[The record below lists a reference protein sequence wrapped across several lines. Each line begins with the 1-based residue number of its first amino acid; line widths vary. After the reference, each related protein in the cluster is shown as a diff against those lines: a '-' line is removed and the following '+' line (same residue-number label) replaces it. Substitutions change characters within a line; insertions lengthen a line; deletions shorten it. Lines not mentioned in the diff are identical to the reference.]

1 MPMFERLGHV
11 LVRYR
16 KSAVALFII
25 GILLSGVIGSL
36 IFSRLDSGGYSN
48 PNSDSYK
55 VYEYLKDDLKV
66 EDPAVVVVVDS
77 GSLAVTDPG
86 VIEKARVLEATMAT
100 EAGVTRV
107 LSYWSSGGEPTLK
120 STDGKAAYIL
130 IYGKG
135 EAFTPESQK
144 LGSLFQKKYDG
155 PVNGLTLYAGGV
167 GVVGNAI
174 TEKIAQD
181 LKISELVSIPLT
193 FILLAFVFG
202 ALAASA
208 MPLIVGV
215 AAILGAFF
223 ILFLISLMTEVSV
236 YALNLTTGMGLGLGI
251 DYALLMVNRFREE
264 LHHGRSVEESVV
276 TTMATA
282 GKTVFYSGLTVLVT
296 MVSLTFFP
304 LPFLKSFGY
313 AGVSVVALAVVGA
326 IFGLPPILAL
336 VGTRIDKGVVRKS
349 AITPKEDGRWAQ
361 TARMV
366 MKRPTAVVILALI
379 ILGILAA
386 PVQNIKFAQG
396 DSRML
401 PASNKA
407 AISTALQAE
416 RFPGQTGTPIEI
428 IIFDGSNRLDEINTY
443 ATKVAT
449 TPGIVGTVPPQVI
462 GTDVRLVA
470 YQAML
475 PRTPESQKL
484 IHDIRDIKAPQGTLV
499 GGVAADYTD
508 SQDGISQTLPWALG
522 WITISV
528 LILIF
533 IFTGSI
539 ILPIKAVLLN
549 VLSLAATMGVLTW
562 VFIDGHLQWLVGSFT
577 VTGTLDTS
585 IVILIAVV
593 VFGLSMDYELF
604 LLSRIREEHLAGKSN
619 IEAVATGLQ
628 RSARIIT
635 AAAVLLAVVFG
646 AFITSGVTSIKS
658 MGFGVA
664 LAVILDAT
672 IVRALL
678 VPALMRLFGERNWWA
693 PQWMQRFTLKH

>member
-1 MPMFERLGHV
+1 MFEKLGHFLVKRRKGAVV
-11 LVRYR
+11 LFV
-16 KSAVALFII
+16 I
-25 GILLSGVIGSL
+25 GILVAGGVGSMV
-36 IFSRLDSGGYSN
+36 FNRLDSAGYSD

-55 VYEYLKDDLKV
+55 VYQYLTEELKLPDPSGVIVV
-66 EDPAVVVVVDS
+66 ES
-77 GSLAVTDPG
+77 GSTDVDDPIITQKGLALEKKIGQEEG
-86 VIEKARVLEATMAT
+86 VSKT
-100 EAGVTRV
+100 
-107 LSYWSSGGEPTLK
+107 LSYWTSGGEATLK
-120 STDGKAAYIL
+120 SSDGKAAYIL
-130 IYGKG
+130 VYGNN
-135 EAFTPESQK
+135 EAFSPEGQK
-144 LGSLFQKKYDG
+144 LGAFFQKNYDG
-155 PVNGLTLYAGGV
+155 SYDGLTLYAGGA
-167 GVVGNAI
+167 GVVGHAI
-174 TEKIAQD
+174 TEKISKD
-181 LKISELVSIPLT
+181 LTISEAISIPLT

-202 ALAASA
+202 ALVASS

-223 ILFLISLMTEVSV
+223 ILYLFTLFTDVSI

-251 DYALLMVNRFREE
+251 DYALLVVNRFREE
-264 LHHGRSVEESVV
+264 LHHGKSVEDSVV
-276 TTMATA
+276 ATMASA

-296 MVSLTFFP
+296 LFSLTFFP

-326 IFGLPPILAL
+326 LFGLPPILAL
-336 VGTRIDKGVVRKS
+336 IGHKVDKGIIRRS
-349 AITPKEDGRWAQ
+349 AITPKENGRWAQ
-361 TARMV
+361 TARFV
-366 MKRPTAVVILALI
+366 MKRPTTVVVLSLIVLSVLASPI
-379 ILGILAA
+379 S
-386 PVQNIKFAQG
+386 NIKFSQG

-401 PASNKA
+401 PADNKA
-407 AISTALQAE
+407 AIATALQAE
-416 RFPGQTGTPIEI
+416 RFAGQTGNPIEI
-428 IIFDGSNRLDEINTY
+428 IIRDGANNLNEINTY
-443 ATKVAT
+443 AAKIGKIS
-449 TPGIVGTVPPQVI
+449 GIVAVLPPVKI
-462 GTDVRLVA
+462 GNDVRVVA

-475 PRTPESQKL
+475 PRTPESQAL
-484 IHDIRDIKAPQGTLV
+484 IHNVRNVDSPPGTLI

-508 SQDGISQTLPWALG
+508 SQDGISRTLPWALA
-522 WITISV
+522 WVILSV
-528 LILIF
+528 LVLIF

-549 VLSLAATMGVLTW
+549 FLSLAATMGVLTW

-619 IEAVATGLQ
+619 VESVAVGLQ

-635 AAAVLLAVVFG
+635 AAAALLAVVFA

-672 IVRALL
+672 IVRGLL

-693 PQWMQRFTLKH
+693 PKWMQRFTLHH

>member
-1 MPMFERLGHV
+1 MFEKLGH
-11 LVRYR
+11 LMYR
-16 KSAVALFII
+16 RRKAAVIFFIV
-25 GILLSGVIGSL
+25 GILAAGGVGSL
-36 IFSRLDSGGYSN
+36 VFNRLDSGGYSN
-48 PNSDSYK
+48 PKSDSYK
-55 VYEYLKDDLKV
+55 VYDYIHKTLK
-66 EDPAVVVVVDS
+66 
-77 GSLAVTDPG
+77 VTDPTVAIVVDAG
-86 VIEKARVLEATMAT
+86 ETDVSDPTVTQKALALEAKIAK
-100 EAGVTRV
+100 EPGVTKT
-107 LSYWSSGGEPTLK
+107 LSYWSSGQPASLK
-120 STDGKAAYIL
+120 STDGKAAFIL
-130 IYGKG
+130 VYGKG
-135 EAFTPESQK
+135 DAFSPESSK
-144 LGSLFQKKYDG
+144 LGAYFQDHYDG
-155 PVNGLTLYAGGV
+155 KVDGLTLYSGGV

-174 TEKIAQD
+174 TK
-181 LKISELVSIPLT
+181 KISKDLSISEAISIPLT

-208 MPLIVGV
+208 MPLVVGV

-223 ILFLISLMTEVSV
+223 ILYLISLFTTVSI

-264 LHHGRSVEESVV
+264 LHHGNSVEDSLI
-276 TTMATA
+276 TTLKTA
-282 GKTVFYSGLTVLVT
+282 GKTVFYSGLTVFVT
-296 MVSLTFFP
+296 LLSLTFFP

-313 AGVSVVALAVVGA
+313 AGTSVVALAVAGA
-326 IFGLPPILAL
+326 LFGLPPILAL
-336 VGTRIDKGVVRKS
+336 VGPKVDKGVIRRS

-366 MKRPTAVVILALI
+366 MKRPVAVVLLALI
-379 ILGILAA
+379 VLGIFAA
-386 PVQNIKFAQG
+386 PLKNIAFSQG

-401 PASNKA
+401 PASNPA
-407 AISTALQAE
+407 AIATAIQAS
-416 RFPGQTGTPIEI
+416 RFPGQTSNPIEI
-428 IIFDGSNRLDEINTY
+428 IVMNGAGKDAEIAAY
-443 ATKVAT
+443 SAELAKV
-449 TPGIVGTVPPQVI
+449 PGVVAVTPPQTYGSDI
-462 GTDVRLVA
+462 RIVA
-470 YQAML
+470 YESML
-475 PRTPESQKL
+475 PRTPEAQKM
-484 IHDIRDIKAPQGTLV
+484 IHDVRAVKSPEGTLV

-508 SQDGISQTLPWALG
+508 SQDGIAHTLPWALG
-522 WITISV
+522 WIALSV

-549 VLSLAATMGVLTW
+549 FLSLAATMGALTW

-577 VTGTLDTS
+577 LTGTLDTS
-585 IVILIAVV
+585 IVILISVV

-604 LLSRIREEHLAGKSN
+604 LLSRIREEHMAGKSN
-619 IEAVATGLQ
+619 IESVATGLQ

-635 AAAVLLAVVFG
+635 AAAVLLAVVFA

-693 PQWMQRFTLKH
+693 PAFLKRFTITH

>member
-1 MPMFERLGHV
+1 MFENLGRV
-11 LVRYR
+11 LVNYR
-16 KSAVALFII
+16 KAAVALFVI
-25 GILLSGVIGSL
+25 GILLAGAVGSL
-36 IFSRLDSGGYSN
+36 IFSRLDSGGYSD

-55 VYEYLKDDLKV
+55 VYEYLRDDLKV
-66 EDPAVVVVVDS
+66 EDPAVVVVIDA
-77 GSLAVTDPG
+77 GDRDVTDPA
-86 VIEKARVLEATMAT
+86 VAQQAIALEEKMAQ
-100 EAGVTRV
+100 EEGVTKT
-107 LSYWSSGGEPTLK
+107 LSFWGAGSDANLK
-120 STDGKAAYIL
+120 SADGKAAYVL
-130 IYGKG
+130 VFGKG
-135 EAFTPESQK
+135 EAFSADSED
-144 LGSLFQKKYDG
+144 LGKLFQEKYDG
-155 PVNGLTLYAGGV
+155 EFDGLRLYAGGV
-167 GVVGNAI
+167 AVVGHAI
-174 TEKIAQD
+174 TKKISDD
-181 LKISELVSIPLT
+181 LKIAEAISIPLT

-215 AAILGAFF
+215 SAIVGAFF
-223 ILFLISLMTEVSV
+223 ILYLISLFTAVSV
-236 YALNLTTGMGLGLGI
+236 YSLNLTTGMGLGLGI

-264 LHHGRSVEESVV
+264 LKKGKSVDESVI

-326 IFGLPPILAL
+326 IFGLPPILAMM
-336 VGTRIDKGVVRKS
+336 GKRINKGPVRKS
-349 AITPKEDGRWAQ
+349 AMEPKEDGRWAD
-361 TARMV
+361 TARFV
-366 MKRPTAVVILALI
+366 MRRPVPIVLLSLI
-379 ILGILAA
+379 ALGIMAA
-386 PVQNIKFAQG
+386 PLQNISFSQG

-401 PASNKA
+401 PASNPA
-407 AISTALQAE
+407 AIATAIQTE

-428 IIFDGSNRLDEINTY
+428 ITFDGANKVDALNEYANRISQ
-443 ATKVAT
+443 V
-449 TPGIVGTVPPQVI
+449 PGIVGVVPPQVI
-462 GTDVRLVA
+462 GEDVRIVA
-470 YQAML
+470 YQSML

-484 IHDIRDIKAPQGTLV
+484 IHDLRDVKAPAGTLI

-508 SQDGISQTLPWALG
+508 SQDGISRTLPWAFG
-522 WITISV
+522 WIAISV
-528 LILIF
+528 LLLVF

-562 VFIDGHLQWLVGSFT
+562 VFINGHLQWLVGSFT
-577 VTGTLDTS
+577 VTGSLDTS

-619 IEAVATGLQ
+619 VEAVALGLQ

-635 AAAVLLAVVFG
+635 AAAVLLAVVFA
-646 AFITSGVTSIKS
+646 AFVTSGVTSIKT

-664 LAVILDAT
+664 LAVLLDAT
-672 IVRALL
+672 LIRGLL
-678 VPALMRLFGERNWWA
+678 VPALMRLFGENNWWA
-693 PQWMQRFTLKH
+693 PKALQRFTLKH

>member
-1 MPMFERLGHV
+1 MFEKLGHV
-11 LVRYR
+11 LVRRR
-16 KSAVALFII
+16 KGALALFII
-25 GILLSGVIGSL
+25 GILVAGTVGSL
-36 IFSRLDSGGYSN
+36 IFSRLDSGGYSD
-48 PNSDSYK
+48 PNSDSFK
-55 VYEYLKDDLKV
+55 VYEYLRDDLKLT
-66 EDPAVVVVVDS
+66 DPSVVVVIDS
-77 GSLAVTDPG
+77 GDTQVTDPE
-86 VIEKARVLEATMAT
+86 VTRKALELEAQMGKEKDVNKT
-100 EAGVTRV
+100 
-107 LSYWSSGGEPTLK
+107 LSFWSSNGEPTLK
-120 STDGKAAYIL
+120 SSDGKAAYIL

-135 EAFTPESQK
+135 EAFSPKSQD
-144 LGSLFQKKYDG
+144 LGAIFQKKYDG
-155 PVNGLTLYAGGV
+155 KIDGLTLYAGGV

-174 TEKIAQD
+174 TEKISSD
-181 LKISELVSIPLT
+181 LKLAEIISIPLT

-223 ILFLISLMTEVSV
+223 VLYLISLFTDVSV

-264 LHHGRSVEESVV
+264 IHHGKNVEDAVV
-276 TTMATA
+276 TTMRTA

-326 IFGLPPILAL
+326 IFGLPPILAI
-336 VGTRIDKGVVRKS
+336 VGSKIDKGVIRKS
-349 AITPKEDGRWAQ
+349 AITPKEDGRWAD
-361 TARMV
+361 TARLV
-366 MKRPTAVVILALI
+366 MKRPTAVVILSLI
-379 ILGILAA
+379 VLGIMAA

-401 PASNKA
+401 PASNPA
-407 AISTALQAE
+407 AIATALQDK
-416 RFPGQTGTPIEI
+416 RFPGQTGNPVEI
-428 IIFDGSNRLDEINTY
+428 IVFDGSSKLNEIAAYSEKLSN
-443 ATKVAT
+443 VS
-449 TPGIVGTVPPQVI
+449 GILSVLPAQVI
-462 GTDVRLVA
+462 GNDVRVVA
-470 YQAML
+470 YQTML
-475 PRTPESQKL
+475 PRTPEAQQL
-484 IHDIRDIKAPQGTLV
+484 IHDLRDVKAPAGTLI

-508 SQDGISQTLPWALG
+508 SQDGISSTLPWALG
-522 WITISV
+522 WIALSVFV
-528 LILIF
+528 LIF
-533 IFTGSI
+533 VFTGSI

-577 VTGTLDTS
+577 LTGTLDTS

-619 IEAVATGLQ
+619 VESVATGLQ

-635 AAAVLLAVVFG
+635 AAALILAVVFA
-646 AFITSGVTSIKS
+646 AFVTSGVTSIKS

-693 PQWMQRFTLKH
+693 PKWMQRFTITH

>member
-1 MPMFERLGHV
+1 MFESLDHV
-11 LVRYR
+11 LVKHR
-16 KSAVALFII
+16 KSAVILFIV
-25 GILLSGVIGSL
+25 GILVAGGFGSL
-36 IFSRLDSGGYSN
+36 IFNRLDSGGYSN

-55 VYEYLKDDLKV
+55 VYEYLRDVLKV
-66 EDPAVVVVVDS
+66 QDPSVAVVLDAGDRSVDDPTVAS
-77 GSLAVTDPG
+77 GALAL
-86 VIEKARVLEATMAT
+86 EKKMSQE
-100 EAGVTRV
+100 EGVTKT
-107 LSYWSSGGEPTLK
+107 LSYWSSGGEKTLK
-120 STDGKAAYIL
+120 SADGKAAYIL
-130 IYGKG
+130 IFGNG
-135 EAFTPESQK
+135 EAFTPENQK
-144 LGSLFQKKYDG
+144 LGEIFQSKYDG
-155 PVNGLTLYAGGV
+155 KVAGFTLYAGGV

-174 TEKIAQD
+174 NEKIADD
-181 LKISELVSIPLT
+181 LKLSEGISIPLT
-193 FILLAFVFG
+193 FVLLAFVFG

-223 ILFLISLMTEVSV
+223 ILFLISLFTDVSV

-264 LHHGRSVEESVV
+264 IHHGKSVEDSVV

-282 GKTVFYSGLTVLVT
+282 GKTVFYSGMTVLVT

-313 AGVSVVALAVVGA
+313 AGVSVVALAVIGA

-336 VGTRIDKGVVRKS
+336 MGKRVDKGVVRRS
-349 AITPKEDGRWAQ
+349 AITPKEDGRWAH
-361 TARMV
+361 TARFV
-366 MKRPTAVVILALI
+366 MKRPVPVVLLTLIALSVM
-379 ILGILAA
+379 AA
-386 PVQNIKFAQG
+386 PIGNIKFSQG

-401 PASNKA
+401 PANNPA
-407 AISTALQAE
+407 AIATAVQAE
-416 RFPGQTGTPIEI
+416 RFPGQTGNPIEI
-428 IIFDGSNRLDEINTY
+428 IIFDGADKTAEIAQY
-443 ATKVAT
+443 AAKVAAV
-449 TPGIVGTVPPQVI
+449 PGIVAVVPPQVI
-462 GTDVRLVA
+462 NKDVRLVA
-470 YQAML
+470 YQSML
-475 PRTPESQKL
+475 PRTPESQQL
-484 IHDIRDIKAPQGTLV
+484 IHDVRAIKAPSGTLI

-508 SQDGISQTLPWALG
+508 SQDGIAKTLPWALG
-522 WITISV
+522 WIALSV
-528 LILIF
+528 LILVF

-577 VTGTLDTS
+577 LTGSIDTS
-585 IVILIAVV
+585 IVILIVVV

-604 LLSRIREEHLAGKSN
+604 LLSRIREEHLQGRSN
-619 IEAVATGLQ
+619 IESVATGLQ

-635 AAAVLLAVVFG
+635 AAAVLLAVVFA
-646 AFITSGVTSIKS
+646 AFVTSGVTSIKT

-672 IVRALL
+672 VIRALL

-693 PQWMQRFTLKH
+693 PKSLQRFTLKH